1 LADIFPEKQKISTFL
16 SEVGILKRI
25 SYLGCRCMSEI
36 PLLVDNR
43 VLRPAQTALA
53 LNLVS
58 KMDLL
63 RLKAIARVYARGL
76 ATQVTWEDL
85 LQEALTR
92 VIAGSRR
99 KPEGITM
106 VAFVAGIL
114 RSLRADYMRRA
125 TRESGG
131 TDALHLNHE
140 RGSSRAISLM
150 DPAPGPE
157 RTLTARQELHLIRK
171 LFADDQPVLQII
183 DGLADGLSAEQIRV
197 ATGRSKIEYDSARKR
212 MRRVLLREG
221 LSCESK

>member
-1 LADIFPEKQKISTFL
+1 
-16 SEVGILKRI
+16 
-25 SYLGCRCMSEI
+25 MSEI
-36 PLLVDNR
+36 PTLTDHR

-58 KMDLL
+58 QMDLL

-76 ATQVTWEDL
+76 AAQVTWEDL

-99 KPEGITM
+99 KPEDITM

-114 RSLRADYMRRA
+114 RSLRTDHARRA

-131 TDALHLNHE
+131 VNVLQRDYESDQSQVIGLV
-140 RGSSRAISLM
+140 

-157 RTLTARQELHLIRK
+157 RMLTARQELALIRG
-171 LFADDQPVLQII
+171 LFADDLPVLEII
-183 DGLADGLSAEQIRV
+183 DGLADGSSAEQIRV

-221 LSCESK
+221 LSCEPK

>member
-1 LADIFPEKQKISTFL
+1 
-16 SEVGILKRI
+16 
-25 SYLGCRCMSEI
+25 MSEI
-36 PLLVDNR
+36 PTLTDHR

-58 KMDLL
+58 QMDLL

-76 ATQVTWEDL
+76 AAQVTWEDL

-99 KPEGITM
+99 KPEDITM

-114 RSLRADYMRRA
+114 RSLRTDYTRRA

-131 TDALHLNHE
+131 VDALQRDYESDQSQVIGL
-140 RGSSRAISLM
+140 I

-157 RTLTARQELHLIRK
+157 RMLTARQELALIRE
-171 LFADDQPVLQII
+171 LFADDLPVLEII
-183 DGLADGLSAEQIRV
+183 DGLADGSSAEQIRV
-197 ATGRSKIEYDSARKR
+197 ATGRTKIEYDSARKR

-221 LSCESK
+221 LSCEPK

>member
-1 LADIFPEKQKISTFL
+1 
-16 SEVGILKRI
+16 
-25 SYLGCRCMSEI
+25 MSEI
-36 PLLVDNR
+36 PSLVDNR

-76 ATQVTWEDL
+76 VTQVTWEDL

-106 VAFVAGIL
+106 VAFVAGVL
-114 RSLRADYMRRA
+114 RSLRADYSRRA

-131 TDALHLNHE
+131 TDALHQSSGIEHGSPSQIE
-140 RGSSRAISLM
+140 RKWNKSRGTSGRRNAETP
-150 DPAPGPE
+150 DE
-157 RTLTARQELHLIRK
+157 RLRDDELVIYDFQRK
-171 LFADDQPVLQII
+171 
-183 DGLADGLSAEQIRV
+183 
-197 ATGRSKIEYDSARKR
+197 RSKTAGGRALDDRCRLARIIF
-212 MRRVLLREG
+212 
-221 LSCESK
+221 